1 MIYTAK
7 NDRLFKTIAN
17 GKDGKEILEALLGT
31 IFNEKV
37 EILQFIPVELSLD
50 TESERKK
57 TLDVLVRVDKSI
69 INVEMNAQGLSE
81 IVKIRNLS
89 YLCKLFSNNIKKG
102 EGIDTETKFLQIN
115 LIYNYKRAK
124 RLMNKVYLKDE
135 DGIYTENFGTWNV
148 YMEKAEEIC
157 YNNEEER
164 KRLRYLLMLNMT
176 PEELENF
183 FPEDEIIRKFR
194 GEVMKLNKNVKF
206 IREISEEEEKI
217 MISKQEGQTQGYS
230 DGEKAGM
237 KKGISKGMKQGI
249 NEGIKQKNIEVIKNL
264 IKIKMPIKTIAIATD
279 LTEEEV
285 KKRIKEFKLEE

>member
-206 IREISEEEEKI
+206 IREISEEEERL

-230 DGEKAGM
+230 DG
-237 KKGISKGMKQGI
+237 KKEGMKQGI
-249 NEGIKQKNIEVIKNL
+249 KEEKNNTIQNL

>member
-1 MIYTAK
+1 MKVYTAK

-31 IFNEKV
+31 IFNDKV

-57 TLDVLVRVDKSI
+57 TLDVLVRVNNSI

-115 LIYNYKRAK
+115 LIYNYKKAK

-148 YMEKAEEIC
+148 FMEKAEEIC

-194 GEVMKLNKNVKF
+194 DQL
-206 IREISEEEEKI
+206 
-217 MISKQEGQTQGYS
+217 
-230 DGEKAGM
+230 
-237 KKGISKGMKQGI
+237 
-249 NEGIKQKNIEVIKNL
+249 
-264 IKIKMPIKTIAIATD
+264 
-279 LTEEEV
+279 
-285 KKRIKEFKLEE
+285 

>member
-7 NDRLFKTIAN
+7 NDRLFKTVASN
-17 GKDGKEILEALLGT
+17 KYGKEILEALLST

-37 EILQFIPVELSLD
+37 EVLEFIPVELALD

-57 TLDVLVRVDKSI
+57 TLDVLVRVDNKI

-102 EGIDTETKFLQIN
+102 EGIDVETKFLQIN
-115 LIYNYKRAK
+115 LIYNYKKAK
-124 RLMNKVYLKDE
+124 RLMNKAYLKDE

-176 PEELENF
+176 PEELKDF
-183 FPEDEIIRKFR
+183 FPEDEIIKKFR
-194 GEVMKLNKNVKF
+194 GEIMRLNSDTKF

-217 MISKQEGQTQGYS
+217 MISKQEGQTQGYNEGINTGINIGI
-230 DGEKAGM
+230 D
-237 KKGISKGMKQGI
+237 KGIKQGI
-249 NEGIKQKNIEVIKNL
+249 EEKNIEVIRNL
-264 IKIKMPIKTIAIATD
+264 LKIKTPIKTIAIATN

-285 KKRIKEFKLEE
+285 KERIKKFNLE

>member
-1 MIYTAK
+1 MKVYTAK

-17 GKDGKEILEALLGT
+17 GKDGKEILEALLST
-31 IFNEKV
+31 IFNERV

-57 TLDVLVRVDKSI
+57 TLDVLVRVNNSI

-194 GEVMKLNKNVKF
+194 GEVMKLNKNTKF

-217 MISKQEGQTQGYS
+217 MISKQEGQTQGYN
-230 DGEKAGM
+230 DG
-237 KKGISKGMKQGI
+237 KKDGIM
-249 NEGIKQKNIEVIKNL
+249 EVIKNL
-264 IKIKMPIKTIAIATD
+264 IKLKMPIKTIAIATD

-285 KKRIKEFKLEE
+285 KKRIKEFKLDE

>member
-1 MIYTAK
+1 MKVYTAK

-17 GKDGKEILEALLGT
+17 GKDGKEILEALLST
-31 IFNEKV
+31 IFNERV
-37 EILQFIPVELSLD
+37 EILEFIPVELSLD

-102 EGIDTETKFLQIN
+102 EGIDIETKFLQIN

-183 FPEDEIIRKFR
+183 FPEDEIIRKFQ
-194 GEVMKLNKNVKF
+194 GEVMKLNSDTKF
-206 IREISEEEEKI
+206 IREISEEEEKL
-217 MISKQEGQTQGYS
+217 MISKQEGQTQGYN
-230 DGEKAGM
+230 DGKKDGM
-237 KKGISKGMKQGI
+237 KQGMKQGI
-249 NEGIKQKNIEVIKNL
+249 EEKNIEVIKNL
-264 IKIKMPIKTIAIATD
+264 VKVKIPIKTIAIATN
-279 LTEEEV
+279 LTEEDV